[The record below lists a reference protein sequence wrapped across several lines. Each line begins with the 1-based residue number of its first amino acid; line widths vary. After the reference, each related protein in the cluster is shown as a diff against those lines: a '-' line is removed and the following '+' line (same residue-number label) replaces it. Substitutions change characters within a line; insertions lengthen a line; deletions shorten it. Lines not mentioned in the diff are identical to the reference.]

1 MTPAENR
8 ASVPKVGYEN
18 DRMVERPSSQFSF
31 FYFLLIREWF
41 GRRGAMVQADS
52 DAVKVAGM
60 VFEEVLET
68 LEELDRNVLDLELL
82 TKEQVD
88 ILVLTM
94 AISINKITRFTGKIP
109 DFNHIETSIN
119 GQAPSADIYVDKM
132 AVLTKPENIDSE
144 DNESL
149 MAMVTEMLILT
160 GSFINHGPAYPDSRY
175 MKRMMVETHLKN
187 DKNYPAEYLSKYHWL
202 DGRELTVDELE
213 QEHVHARKAMKLIR
227 LHTGNDTNGL
237 KREYHRPYRYLI
249 HDFENSEKAI
259 AQLEALLVSGH
270 LKTVVSLVIAGNYNE
285 NLLTVY
291 PEYRNQAELL
301 VRPNDKQVKVIFDAT
316 HLKKKAA

>member
-144 DNESL
+144 D
-149 MAMVTEMLILT
+149 
-160 GSFINHGPAYPDSRY
+160 G
-175 MKRMMVETHLKN
+175 
-187 DKNYPAEYLSKYHWL
+187 
-202 DGRELTVDELE
+202 
-213 QEHVHARKAMKLIR
+213 
-227 LHTGNDTNGL
+227 
-237 KREYHRPYRYLI
+237 
-249 HDFENSEKAI
+249 
-259 AQLEALLVSGH
+259 
-270 LKTVVSLVIAGNYNE
+270 
-285 NLLTVY
+285 
-291 PEYRNQAELL
+291 
-301 VRPNDKQVKVIFDAT
+301 
-316 HLKKKAA
+316 

>member
-8 ASVPKVGYEN
+8 ATVPNVGYEN

-31 FYFLLIREWF
+31 FHFLLIREWF

-68 LEELDRNVLDLELL
+68 LEELDRDVLDLELL
-82 TKEQVD
+82 AKEQVD

-94 AISINKITRFTGKIP
+94 AIAINKITRFTGQIP

-149 MAMVTEMLILT
+149 MAVVTDMLILT
-160 GSFINHGPAYPDSRY
+160 GSFINHGPAYLNSKY
-175 MKRMMVETHLKN
+175 MRRMMVETHLKN
-187 DKNYPAEYLSKYHWL
+187 DKN
-202 DGRELTVDELE
+202 
-213 QEHVHARKAMKLIR
+213 
-227 LHTGNDTNGL
+227 GL
-237 KREYHRPYRYLI
+237 RREYHRPYRFLI
-249 HDFENSEKAI
+249 YDFENSEKALL
-259 AQLEALLVSGH
+259 QLEALLIGGH
-270 LKTVVSLVIAGNYNE
+270 LNTVMTAVLQGQYDE
-285 NLLTVY
+285 NFLTVE
-291 PEYRNQAELL
+291 PNYRENSELL
-301 VRPNDKQVKVIFDAT
+301 VRPSEAQTKMIFDGSKLLT
-316 HLKKKAA
+316 